1 MKRKTKFGL
10 ILLGLLIVIQFFPIK
25 KNKSDKIL
33 DTDFIKI
40 YNPPQNVATMLKT
53 SCYDC
58 HSNNTIYP
66 WYSKIQPV
74 AWYLQ
79 HHVNEGKHEVNFS
92 EFGKYS
98 LKRKKHKLDE
108 CIDEVKENEMP
119 LTSYTLIHG
128 DAKLSA
134 NQKEELISWLE
145 NTMNNIKE

>member
-1 MKRKTKFGL
+1 MNRKTKFGL
-10 ILLGLLIVIQFFPIK
+10 VLLGLLVVIQFFPVE
-25 KNKSDKIL
+25 KNKSDKTL
-33 DTDFIKI
+33 DTDIIKL
-40 YNPPQNVATMLKT
+40 YNPPENVAAMLKT

-79 HHVNEGKHEVNFS
+79 HHVNEGKHELNFS

-98 LKRKKHKLDE
+98 VMLKKHKLDE
-108 CIDEVKENEMP
+108 CKGEVKEGGMP

-128 DAKLSA
+128 NAKLSA
-134 NQKEELISWLE
+134 NQKEELIFWFK
-145 NTMNNIKE
+145 NTMNTIKE